1 MSESQN
7 TPSNT
12 PASLAVQILCQQF
25 VNAVQAEQ
33 ERLAKVAFETDKH
46 DTSAY
51 RFDAFRAE
59 FVPYTAPALVPDA
72 PTPDTP

>member
-1 MSESQN
+1 MSESQ
-7 TPSNT
+7 NT

-33 ERLAKVAFETDKH
+33 ERLAKVALETDKH

-72 PTPDTP
+72 PTPQPE